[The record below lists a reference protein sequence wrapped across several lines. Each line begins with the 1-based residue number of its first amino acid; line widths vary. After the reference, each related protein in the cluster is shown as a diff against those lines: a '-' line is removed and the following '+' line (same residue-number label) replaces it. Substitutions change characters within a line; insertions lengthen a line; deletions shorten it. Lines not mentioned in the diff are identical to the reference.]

1 MKNVNEANLRELT
14 RQFQPLVMT
23 EINPI
28 AI

>member
-1 MKNVNEANLRELT
+1 MKNVNEANLRELIH
-14 RQFQPLVMT
+14 QFQPFVMT